1 MRNPRIAKRAPPRP
15 FPSLWQKPTNLTG
28 APRTTPTRWAHAH
41 LPSRPHPLPYQSP
54 LPSSSPRRSAPPCSA
69 LPGPPER
76 GGSGRGA
83 PPPPGRAGAESERG
97 LAAVSRSCV
106 TGSPRLASAL
116 CRQRNGTANVYRSE
130 APLQFQKIF
139 LRRQKFKVA
148 AALRAY
154 LKQHVL

>member
-1 MRNPRIAKRAPPRP
+1 MPPLDHSRPYGKSPQTLQEPLEQPPRGGHTLTSP
-15 FPSLWQKPTNLTG
+15 ADPTRSRTSPRSPPRRRG
-28 APRTTPTRWAHAH
+28 AAPHPARPYPAPRSGAGAGGERHR
-41 LPSRPHPLPYQSP
+41 L
-54 LPSSSPRRSAPPCSA
+54 
-69 LPGPPER
+69 R
-76 GGSGRGA
+76 GGQGRRGSGAWPRCRVRASRAA
-83 PPPPGRAGAESERG
+83 PA
-97 LAAVSRSCV
+97 
-106 TGSPRLASAL
+106 SPRLASAL